1 MRYLAILLLLA
12 GCQTVTNTTTRTVSV
27 PGELRACAESVP
39 SPIPP
44 PRPRTVE
51 AIADWGNRTTVALEV
66 ADRRLAECNARR
78 DAAVKLLEQL
88 Q

>member
-1 MRYLAILLLLA
+1 MRLFATLFLLA
-12 GCQTVTNTTTRTVSV
+12 GCQTVTNTTTRQITV
-27 PGELRACAESVP
+27 PGELRACADSVA

-78 DAAVKLLEQL
+78 DAAVKLLEQI